1 MNSLATQKEAVR
13 NPVIPFGVSGTG
25 FATLDL
31 IFPWSNRQ
39 NESGAEY
46 FSAAGGTCA
55 NVLLT
60 LAQLGLHVNFLSRL
74 GRDPAGMNISDS
86 FRQAGVNISSILHD
100 DTISSPIILQ
110 YLGSPERGCDDHWF
124 SRHYQGH
131 HLPGYTGITRDQV
144 MSATPTL
151 TRSRAFV
158 FDRLTPET
166 LSAARAAHAGGALVL
181 FEPSAIR
188 DQALFQDALTF
199 IDILKFSSQ
208 RLDKE
213 RLPDAWLTDVP
224 VVIRTSGEVGLNIFF
239 RDRPKPYRL
248 PAIKAPRMTDSCG
261 SGDMV
266 TAGLLFWLGTLGIRD
281 WQAILQGIEK
291 GQKLAAMNCA
301 FVGARGLFHAMD
313 ISRIKKFWLE
323 LPTDAWALK
332 VQTVKPIAGY
342 SRIKKYPLS
351 RLSQQN

>member
-1 MNSLATQKEAVR
+1 MNSLEIQKEAAC

-25 FATLDL
+25 FAALDL

-39 NESGAEY
+39 DESGAEH

-60 LAQLGLHVNFLSRL
+60 LAQLGLHVSFLSRL

-86 FRQAGVNISSILHD
+86 FRQAGVDVNAIFHD

-110 YLGSPERGCDDHWF
+110 YLGSPEREGDDHWF
-124 SRHYQGH
+124 SRHYQGR

-144 MSATPTL
+144 LFATPTL
-151 TRSRAFV
+151 TRSQAFV

-166 LSAARAAHAGGALVL
+166 LSAAHTASSGGALVL

-188 DQALFQDALTF
+188 DQALFRDALAF

-213 RLPDAWLTDVP
+213 KLPDTWLTDVP
-224 VVIRTSGEVGLNIFF
+224 VVIRTSGEMGLDIFF
-239 RDRPKPYRL
+239 RGRPRPYHL
-248 PAIKAPRMTDSCG
+248 PAIKAPRMADSCG

-266 TAGLLFWLGTLGIRD
+266 TAGLLFWLGTSEIRD
-281 WQAILQGIEK
+281 RQAFLQGIGK

-313 ISRIKKFWLE
+313 ISRIRKFWLE
-323 LPTDAWALK
+323 LSMDAWAQE
-332 VQTVKPIAGY
+332 VHMVKPVTGY
-342 SRIKKYPLS
+342 GKIKKTPAFLP
-351 RLSQQN
+351 